1 MTAQSSLILPGTDG
15 AELRRWALAAGI
27 VFVAHIGLVAGY
39 TLISPEEPD
48 GVSDSPAV
56 FVDLAPMAASSPST
70 ADLAPGPET
79 PDAMQAPKPPP
90 QTKPE
95 VADPIEKVEAPAEV
109 TLPMPEPKAEEQKPR
124 EEPDTQKT
132 KVEDAQQEAPSVRT
146 APPRAEQQLAARP
159 TSATQ
164 GSNASRDALIR
175 WNHLVS
181 ARLQQNKRY
190 PGGAVRGEQGTVAF
204 AFIVNSK
211 GQILSQRIVR
221 SSGHSALDN
230 EALAM
235 LQRAQ
240 PLPAFLPGMTQPT
253 IDVTQMISYMAPR

>member
-1 MTAQSSLILPGTDG
+1 MTAQSSLILPSTDG

-27 VFVAHIGLVAGY
+27 VFAVYTGVVAGY
-39 TLISPEEPD
+39 VLLWPEQPD
-48 GVSDSPAV
+48 GASDSPAV

-95 VADPIEKVEAPAEV
+95 VADPLEKIEAPAEV
-109 TLPMPEPKAEEQKPR
+109 TLPVPEPKAEQQKPK
-124 EEPDTQKT
+124 EEPSTQKT

-146 APPRAEQQLAARP
+146 APPRAEQQIAARP
-159 TSATQ
+159 QSAIQ
-164 GSNASRDALIR
+164 GSNASRDATVR

-190 PGGAVRGEQGTVAF
+190 PMGAVRDEQGTVGF
-204 AFIVNSK
+204 SFVVNSK

-221 SSGHSALDN
+221 SSGHPALDN

-240 PLPAFLPGMTQPT
+240 PLPAFLPGMTQST
-253 IDVTQMISYMAPR
+253 MEVNSSIGYTVR

>member
-1 MTAQSSLILPGTDG
+1 MTAQSLLIRPSTDS
-15 AELRRWALAAGI
+15 AELRRWALAAGV
-27 VFVAHIGLVAGY
+27 VFAVYTGVVAGY
-39 TLISPEEPD
+39 VLLSPEAPD
-48 GVSDSPAV
+48 GASDSPAV

-79 PDAMQAPKPPP
+79 PDATQAPKPPP

-95 VADPIEKVEAPAEV
+95 VADPIEKIEAPAEV
-109 TLPMPEPKAEEQKPR
+109 TLPMPEPKAEEQKPK

-132 KVEDAQQEAPSVRT
+132 KVEDVQQAAPSVRT
-146 APPRAEQQLAARP
+146 APPRAEQKIAARP
-159 TSATQ
+159 ASAVQ
-164 GSNASRDALIR
+164 GSNASRDATVR

-190 PGGAVRGEQGTVAF
+190 PSAAHGEKGTVTF
-204 AFIVNSK
+204 AFVVNSK

-221 SSGHSALDN
+221 SSGSPALDE
-230 EALAM
+230 EAMAM

-240 PLPAFLPGMTQPT
+240 PLPAFLAGMSQPT
-253 IDVTQMISYMAPR
+253 IDVTQAITYAVQ

>member
-1 MTAQSSLILPGTDG
+1 MTAQALLILPSTDA

-27 VFVAHIGLVAGY
+27 VFAVHTGLVAGY
-39 TLISPEEPD
+39 VLLSPEEPD
-48 GVSDSPAV
+48 GASDSPAV
-56 FVDLAPMAASSPST
+56 FVDLAPMTSSSPST

-95 VADPIEKVEAPAEV
+95 VADPIEKIEAPAEV
-109 TLPMPEPKAEEQKPR
+109 TLPMPEPKTEQQRPKD
-124 EEPDTQKT
+124 EPDTQKT
-132 KVEDAQQEAPSVRT
+132 KFEDAQQESPSVRT
-146 APPRAEQQLAARP
+146 APPRAEQQIAPRP
-159 TSATQ
+159 ASAIQ
-164 GSNASRDALIR
+164 GSNASRDVIVR

-190 PGGAVRGEQGTVAF
+190 PSGAVRGEQGTVAF
-204 AFIVNSK
+204 NFVVNSK

-221 SSGHSALDN
+221 SSGHRARDD

-235 LQRAQ
+235 IQRAQ

-253 IDVTQMISYMAPR
+253 MEVNSSIGYTVR

>member
-1 MTAQSSLILPGTDG
+1 MTAQSSLILPSTDG

-27 VFVAHIGLVAGY
+27 VFAVHAGVVAGY
-39 TLISPEEPD
+39 VLLSPEEPD
-48 GVSDSPAV
+48 GASDSPAV
-56 FVDLAPMAASSPST
+56 FVDLTPMAASSPST
-70 ADLAPGPET
+70 ADLAPGPDT

-90 QTKPE
+90 QTRPE
-95 VADPIEKVEAPAEV
+95 VADPIEKIEAPAEV
-109 TLPMPEPKAEEQKPR
+109 TLPMPEPKAEQQKPK

-132 KVEDAQQEAPSVRT
+132 KVEDVQQEAPSVRT
-146 APPRAEQQLAARP
+146 APPRAEQQIAARP
-159 TSATQ
+159 TSAIQ
-164 GSNASRDALIR
+164 GSNASRDATVR

-190 PGGAVRGEQGTVAF
+190 PSGAVRGEQGTVGF
-204 AFIVNSK
+204 SFVVNSN

-221 SSGHSALDN
+221 SSGHRALDD

-253 IDVTQMISYMAPR
+253 IEVNSSIGYTVQ

>member
-1 MTAQSSLILPGTDG
+1 MTAPASLILPGFDG
-15 AELRRWALAAGI
+15 AELRRWALAAAI
-27 VFVAHIGLVAGY
+27 VFAAHIGVAAGY
-39 TLISPEEPD
+39 MLLSREEPD
-48 GVSDSPAV
+48 GASDSPAV

-95 VADPIEKVEAPAEV
+95 VADPVEKIEAPAEV
-109 TLPMPEPKAEEQKPR
+109 TLPMPEPKAEQQKLT
-124 EEPDTQKT
+124 EEPDAQKT
-132 KVEDAQQEAPSVRT
+132 KIEDTQQEAPSVRT

-159 TSATQ
+159 QSAIQ
-164 GSNASRDALIR
+164 GSNASRDATVR

-190 PGGAVRGEQGTVAF
+190 PSGAVRGEQGTVAF
-204 AFIVNSK
+204 SFVVNSK

-221 SSGHSALDN
+221 SSGHPALDN

-253 IDVTQMISYMAPR
+253 MEVNSSIGYTVR